1 MSHSLKAG
9 EAGFFAL
16 NRDWQYAI
24 RLPNGSDIIRLDS
37 QPDGSWLAHKSG
49 AEDFRVLGQPVA
61 IKMLNQALGSQCVV
75 AALHLQT
82 KEVMLFEGVG
92 LSKYLQKTSTI

>member
-24 RLPNGSDIIRLDS
+24 RLPHGENLIRFDS
-37 QPDGSWLAHKSG
+37 QTDGSWLAHKSG
-49 AEDFRVLGQPVA
+49 AENFRVLGEPVA
-61 IKMLNQALGSQCVV
+61 IKMLNQALAGDCVV

-82 KEVMLFEGVG
+82 KEVMLFQGVG
-92 LSKYLQKTSTI
+92 LSKYLQKTPTV